1 MAITKALSVLVYTM
15 ICLSLATAKCPMNF
29 EPLKKAE
36 WINSTLNC
44 TNFKPNNKTSIPY
57 NPNADCCHIIKS
69 LFKIALAR
77 YFSETEH
84 FFLHNITTSKACV
97 QEFQSNVVPS
107 LGFPQHLV
115 SSCTLDPSQ
124 FTTSTHHCAGI
135 ETMDDLNARLK
146 YTILKFNYVFE
157 AYCYGNIYGNIHD
170 KDGCRLCQE
179 MMRHFQEKLDSEIG
193 DESSYNDPYTPRCT
207 QLLKDLY
214 VAKFNVIG
222 TESYGVASCIFNVIE
237 TQDNSVHDLIVLTV
251 SSAPLIIFVILLCAR
266 DVKHEFNKQRKN
278 SKVEYF
284 TTVK

>member
-84 FFLHNITTSKACV
+84 FFLHNITTSKSCV
-97 QEFQSNVVPS
+97 QEFQSNVLPS

-115 SSCTLDPSQ
+115 SSCTLDPSH
-124 FTTSTHHCAGI
+124 FAASPHRCAGI
-135 ETMDDLNARLK
+135 ETLEELNAKLYHVFNFIAFLEAAFSEEYCQRDIYDMEECWVCQGEAQSFQNVLDT
-146 YTILKFNYVFE
+146 TIGRDEPN
-157 AYCYGNIYGNIHD
+157 HD
-170 KDGCRLCQE
+170 PHGLPCS
-179 MMRHFQEKLDSEIG
+179 KLLME
-193 DESSYNDPYTPRCT
+193 
-207 QLLKDLY
+207 LY
-214 VAKFNVIG
+214 MAGYINLRG
-222 TESYGVASCIFNVIE
+222 PESYGVASCIFKLFNTLNDRKLKLLINIAGFVASIICIYFRLYYIYV
-237 TQDNSVHDLIVLTV
+237 DN
-251 SSAPLIIFVILLCAR
+251 
-266 DVKHEFNKQRKN
+266 KKQKN
-278 SKVEYF
+278 S
-284 TTVK
+284 